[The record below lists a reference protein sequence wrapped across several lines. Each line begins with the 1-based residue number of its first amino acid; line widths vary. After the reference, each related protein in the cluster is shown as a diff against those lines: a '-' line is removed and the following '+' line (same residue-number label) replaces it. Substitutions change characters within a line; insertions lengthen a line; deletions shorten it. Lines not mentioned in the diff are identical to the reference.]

1 MKKLMIEEGLL
12 LSDMEVIYQGK
23 SLWLKRVLVDT
34 GSGGTIL
41 SSDLVE
47 KIGIIGEAGDT
58 IYRISGVGGS
68 EFVFLKVIDILK
80 IGNLEVNNFTIEIG
94 AMDYGFELDGIV
106 GLDFLK
112 EVGAIIDLDS
122 LLLS

>member
-1 MKKLMIEEGLL
+1 MKNLIIEDGLL
-12 LSDMEVIYQGK
+12 LSDMEIVYQGR

-41 SSDLVE
+41 SSDMVE
-47 KIGIIGEAGDT
+47 EIGLIGEPGDT

-68 EFVFLKVIDILK
+68 EFVFLKVVDSLR
-80 IGNLEVNNFTIEIG
+80 IGSLEVNDFTIEIG

-112 EVGAIIDLDS
+112 KVGGIIDLES
-122 LLLS
+122 MLLM

>member
-1 MKKLMIEEGLL
+1 MKKLQIENGLL
-12 LSDMEVIYQGK
+12 LTDMELVYRGK
-23 SLWLKRVLVDT
+23 KLKLNKVLVDT

-47 KIGIIGEAGDT
+47 TVGLIGEAGDT

-68 EFVFLKVIDILK
+68 EFVFSKIVDSLM
-80 IGNLEVNNFTIEIG
+80 IGNLKVTDFTIEIG
-94 AMDYGFELDGIV
+94 SMDYGFDLDGII

-112 EVGAIIDLDS
+112 KVGAIIDLDQ
-122 LLLS
+122 LVLS